1 MLKRTI
7 TTGLVIAALGTGLA
21 ACGGYGDDSTST
33 ADAAKAPAPTT
44 APAVSGPKV
53 SVRDNTFTPGAIKV
67 KIGDTITWENG
78 GAVAHTVTATDGAD
92 FDSGTLAP
100 GKSFT
105 FTADKAGTIS
115 YVCNFHAGMQGTIEV
130 G

>member
-7 TTGLVIAALGTGLA
+7 TIAFVFAALGTGLA
-21 ACGGYGDDSTST
+21 ACGGYGDDSAST
-33 ADAAKAPAPTT
+33 AAAKTPAATT
-44 APAVSGPKV
+44 APAVSGPNV
-53 SVRDNTFTPGAIKV
+53 SVQDNTFKPGTIKV
-67 KIGDTITWENG
+67 AVGDTITWKND
-78 GAVAHTVTATDGAD
+78 GAIAHTVTATDGAD